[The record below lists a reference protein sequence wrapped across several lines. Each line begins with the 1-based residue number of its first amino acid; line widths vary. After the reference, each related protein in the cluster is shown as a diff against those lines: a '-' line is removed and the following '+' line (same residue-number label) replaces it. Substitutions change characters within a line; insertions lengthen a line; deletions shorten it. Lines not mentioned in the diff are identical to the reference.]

1 MIKVYILVFIFL
13 LIATVAKTIKH
24 IEKRVLSRHMLFLRR
39 WTIARDKRRQWLEDH
54 PYITNGLD
62 RQEYETLWLT
72 EIGAEELLHIHY
84 PFSARISYPE
94 YKREHASLQE

>member
-1 MIKVYILVFIFL
+1 MIKVYILVFVFL
-13 LIATVAKTIKH
+13 LIAAVAKTLKH

-39 WTIARDKRRQWLEDH
+39 WAAIRDKRRQWLEDH
-54 PYITNGLD
+54 PYITNDLD

-72 EIGAEELLHIHY
+72 EIGAEELLYIHY

-94 YKREHASLQE
+94 YKRERARLQE